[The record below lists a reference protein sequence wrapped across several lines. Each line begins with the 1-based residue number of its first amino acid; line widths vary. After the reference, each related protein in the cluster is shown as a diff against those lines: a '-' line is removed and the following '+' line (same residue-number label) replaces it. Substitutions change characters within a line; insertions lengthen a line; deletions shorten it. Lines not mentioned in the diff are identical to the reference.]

1 MAGAISP
8 EWRALYFPPADRLEV
23 ERAVPDG
30 YILGISA
37 KNRRSWKGWL
47 MTDDPIPHRRKVVWK
62 FDHITGGAKESALW
76 ALDQHAT
83 GRGHGLRSAPA
94 MIVTADAEG
103 NVLDWQAA
111 DDIDGG
117 HSDRG

>member
-37 KNRRSWKGWL
+37 RTRRQWKVWL
-47 MTDDPIPHRRKVVWK
+47 MTDDPIPHKRVIVWK
-62 FDHITGGAKESALW
+62 YDHITGTAKDSALW
-76 ALDQHAT
+76 ALRKHAT
-83 GRGHGLRSAPA
+83 PA
-94 MIVTADAEG
+94 VTVTADADG
-103 NVLDWQAA
+103 TVLDWQAA